1 MSPEYD
7 VRIFILN
14 FLTWV
19 CAGTLGEYNLV
30 LSVIVDCRVDFRIIY
45 LLTNMSIRALNC
57 TTVKLVTSTQIITS
71 VSSVVKEL
79 VENSLDAG
87 AKNIEINLTDDGLS
101 LIEIR
106 DDGCGISVTDVLNM
120 ALPHCTS
127 KIFDFA
133 DLESLTTYG
142 FRGEALNAICR
153 VAAEVKVTTK
163 TIQDETARSYVL
175 DNNGSII
182 SRELSPPFVGT
193 TIRVKKLF
201 DRIPVRRQIISNVK
215 KSKQD
220 VKHIE
225 NILKGLSLA
234 KPIVRMTY
242 RVNNH
247 LVFLKPSCDN
257 IKEALGHFLGGK
269 VVANLEWITHED
281 SEIISESV
289 ADHFGDKAP
298 VKKRPIFLM
307 SITIAPNEVD
317 VNLEPN
323 KTSVF
328 LKNQDIISE
337 RLDTVLANFYN
348 LRDEN
353 TRPEISKMNTSMC
366 GTPEYHDITQ
376 NVIREMEVPVCKK
389 SKLNNNKEKPREFI
403 VDLNT
408 DSDVK
413 RKGSDK
419 LFSNDGLTSDV
430 NSSVIID
437 DIRGQKTAPADRD
450 SISIL
455 LKTFPA
461 PILSDSDDE
470 SNIEKDFHRHK
481 EPSIFKTG
489 HAVRPTATEKQ
500 NSEFGQEIPGNK
512 PEPNAITAPEVES
525 NNMQKNTELST
536 YTDYSETLSQLPIV
550 DLGEDFDIAAVL
562 EKPTHLPVSEKVS
575 SPSKSSKDNNQSD
588 SSSGNSDFLLNLWS
602 RGQIP
607 GLRSPTHV
615 SVYEVPKNTAKS
627 NSSENQSK
635 EQPSSQTIYHIG
647 FSKFSYEIRAQV
659 LEENPGATLPM
670 IGKIL
675 ATRWKELS
683 SEERGYYRGLALE
696 EKKNAEAEKKKLKN
710 IKLTQQEA
718 DKNKA
723 RLVQML
729 ESMKKKSNKKCSL
742 SERTTAIQEMSIQ
755 SIARSFYTK
764 PTTNSLDQITIIG
777 PITEEIWAI
786 RSGAKICVL
795 NSAEIMKDLDPKEC
809 EEPEMNTERIASTL
823 QTWLR
828 EKKTILP
835 NLHPIYNIGTST
847 V

>member
-1 MSPEYD
+1 
-7 VRIFILN
+7 
-14 FLTWV
+14 
-19 CAGTLGEYNLV
+19 
-30 LSVIVDCRVDFRIIY
+30 
-45 LLTNMSIRALNC
+45 MSIRALNC
-57 TTVKLVTSTQIITS
+57 ATVKLVTSTQIITS

-120 ALPHCTS
+120 AMPHCTS
-127 KIFDFA
+127 KILDFA
-133 DLESLTTYG
+133 DLDSLTTYG

-153 VAAEVKVTTK
+153 VAAEVRVTTK

-175 DNNGSII
+175 DNNGCII

-193 TIRVKKLF
+193 TVRVRKLF
-201 DRIPVRRQIISNVK
+201 DHIPVRRQIISNVK

-220 VKHIE
+220 VKLVE
-225 NILKGLSLA
+225 NILKGLSMA

-298 VKKRPIFLM
+298 GRKRPIFLI
-307 SITIAPNEVD
+307 SITVAPNEVD

-323 KTSVF
+323 KTSVL
-328 LKNQDIISE
+328 LKNQDIISK
-337 RLDTVLANFYN
+337 RIGTILANFYDI
-348 LRDEN
+348 RDEN
-353 TRPEISKMNTSMC
+353 TRPEFSEMNTSIN
-366 GTPEYHDITQ
+366 GTPEYHDVTH

-389 SKLNNNKEKPREFI
+389 SKLNNNKQRARDFI

-408 DSDVK
+408 DSDMK

-419 LFSNDGLTSDV
+419 LFTNDGVGADV
-430 NSSVIID
+430 NSSVITD
-437 DIRGQKTAPADRD
+437 DIQGQKTSPADRD
-450 SISIL
+450 SINSL
-455 LKTFPA
+455 LKTFPE

-470 SNIEKDFHRHK
+470 SNVQKDFHVLK
-481 EPSIFKTG
+481 QPFLFKTG
-489 HAVRPTATEKQ
+489 HAVRPIATEKQ
-500 NSEFGQEIPGNK
+500 NSEFGQEIPRNYL
-512 PEPNAITAPEVES
+512 EPNATTPPEIES
-525 NNMQKNTELST
+525 NNMQKNIESITSDN
-536 YTDYSETLSQLPIV
+536 YCETLSQLPIV

-562 EKPTHLPVSEKVS
+562 EKPRLLLQPEMVS
-575 SPSKSSKDNNQSD
+575 SPSKSSKDNNQANN
-588 SSSGNSDFLLNLWS
+588 SSGNSDSSLKLWS

-615 SVYEVPKNTAKS
+615 SVYEDPKNTAKANS
-627 NSSENQSK
+627 NGNQTT
-635 EQPSSQTIYHIG
+635 EQPISQTIYHIG

-696 EKKNAEAEKKKLKN
+696 EKKNSEAEKKKLKN
-710 IKLTQQEA
+710 NKLTQQEA

-729 ESMKKKSNKKCSL
+729 ESMKKKSNKKGSL
-742 SERTTAIQEMSIQ
+742 SERTTAVQEMNIQ
-755 SIARSFYTK
+755 NIAKSFYTK
-764 PTTNSLDQITIIG
+764 PTMNTLDQTTLIG
-777 PITEEIWAI
+777 PITDEIWAV
-786 RSGAKICVL
+786 RSGVKICVL
-795 NSAEIMKDLDPKEC
+795 NSAEIMKDLDPKEY
-809 EEPEMNTERIASTL
+809 EESEKNTERTASIL
-823 QTWLR
+823 QSWLR
-828 EKKTILP
+828 EKKTIMP